1 MLSEPRRGAAHLKR
15 SHVNCL
21 MKYKEADGDIWEAQS
36 KGAKVRSS
44 QQQGRPRD
52 GGEKAKVTSG
62 EGAAKAGVLS
72 QYGRQVGTGKAQ
84 LPWARNL
91 GG

>member
-1 MLSEPRRGAAHLKR
+1 MLKVYEAVVGPGEGAVGGRG
-15 SHVNCL
+15 
-21 MKYKEADGDIWEAQS
+21 GW
-36 KGAKVRSS
+36 RSS

>member
-1 MLSEPRRGAAHLKR
+1 MLSEPRRGAAHVKR

-44 QQQGRPRD
+44 QQQGR
-52 GGEKAKVTSG
+52 GGFLQRG
-62 EGAAKAGVLS
+62 S
-72 QYGRQVGTGKAQ
+72 QRGSERYIR
-84 LPWARNL
+84 W
-91 GG
+91 